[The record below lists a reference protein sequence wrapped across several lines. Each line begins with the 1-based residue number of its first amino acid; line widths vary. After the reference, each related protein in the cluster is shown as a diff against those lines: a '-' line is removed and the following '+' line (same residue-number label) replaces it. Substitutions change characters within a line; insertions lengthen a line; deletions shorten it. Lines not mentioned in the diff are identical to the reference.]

1 MRNEYSVIN
10 DLYGTETARR
20 QPKRESSLG
29 LVIFLALAGMFLYES
44 VHPVMR
50 LQSEPPPLFL
60 KGMSARRAM
69 KSGYQDTVARSY
81 WGVAADYVST
91 KYSYG
96 QLLPSNPP
104 ADFTTTVGD
113 DYATR
118 DLYWQRLRGLWNQP
132 EVWVRSYYLDTGW
145 IDSALGSLGK
155 VVRNYLNG

>member
-10 DLYGTETARR
+10 DLYGTQTVRR

-29 LVIFLALAGMFLYES
+29 LFIVLALAGMFLYES
-44 VHPVMR
+44 AHPVMR

-60 KGMSARRAM
+60 KGPSARHAI
-69 KSGYQDTVARSY
+69 KPGPQDTVARSY
-81 WGVAADYVST
+81 WGVATDYVSA
-91 KYSYG
+91 KYTYG
-96 QLLPSNPP
+96 QLLPSEPP
-104 ADFTTTVGD
+104 ADFTTTVSD

-132 EVWVRSYYLDTGW
+132 EIWVKSYYLDTGW
-145 IDSALGSLGK
+145 IDSSLESLGK